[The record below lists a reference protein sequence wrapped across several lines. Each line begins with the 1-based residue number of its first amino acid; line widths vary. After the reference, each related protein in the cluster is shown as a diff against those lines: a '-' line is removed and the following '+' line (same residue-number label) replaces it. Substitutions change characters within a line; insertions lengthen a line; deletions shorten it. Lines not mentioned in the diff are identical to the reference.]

1 MKKSIK
7 PLIEQIQTHDFPSQI
22 ELETLKLWFL
32 DFLAGI
38 EGVTDL
44 NCVFNQAGYP
54 KYVFEFKYS
63 SVPFRA
69 VSVPPSRIT
78 ITTLGISYHLDAGAD
93 QSKNVLTLASAI
105 ASELKILRV
114 DYN

>member
-1 MKKSIK
+1 MKKNIK
-7 PLIEQIQTHDFPSQI
+7 PLVEQLQTHDYPSQI

-32 DFLAGI
+32 DFLNSI
-38 EGVTDL
+38 EGITDL
-44 NCVFNQAGYP
+44 NCAFNQAGYP
-54 KYVFEFKYS
+54 KYVFNFRYA

-78 ITTLGISYHLDAGAD
+78 INTLGLSYHLDANSD
-93 QSKNVLTLASAI
+93 YQKNTLTLASAI